1 MTKKSAPKRSIG
13 KTLRR
18 IRESKGL
25 TLKKVEDQTGIG
37 VSHLSQIENDLRNI
51 NVAKLEKL
59 ADCYGC
65 EVADFFPRRPRGRTA
80 FSRGKPLTQ
89 AQEEVLQAMEDKEI
103 ARHLLEQARMRRLLR
118 RSEAKRR
125 SR

>member
-1 MTKKSAPKRSIG
+1 MTKKSASKRGVG

-18 IRESKGL
+18 IRETKGL
-25 TLKKVEDQTGIG
+25 TLKKVENRTGIG

-59 ADCYGC
+59 AECYGC
-65 EVADFFPRRPRGRTA
+65 EVADFFPGRSRGRVA
-80 FSRGKPLTQ
+80 FSRGKPLTS

-103 ARHLLEQARMRRLLR
+103 ARHLLEQSRMRRLLK
-118 RSEAKRR
+118 RSETRRR